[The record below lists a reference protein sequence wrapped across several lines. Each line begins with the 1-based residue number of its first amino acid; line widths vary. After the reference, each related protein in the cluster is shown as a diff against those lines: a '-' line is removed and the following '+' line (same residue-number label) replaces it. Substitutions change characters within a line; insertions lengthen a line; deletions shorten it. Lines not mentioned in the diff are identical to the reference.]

1 MASWHNMFMAQVEAT
16 QRQRDRAEAAEAR
29 IAEIVALLGDVEKRI
44 MPGKSNM
51 EWLAK
56 VQAWR
61 DAAGG

>member
-29 IAEIVALLGDVEKRI
+29 IAEIVALLGDVEK
-44 MPGKSNM
+44 MVWPGDANM
-51 EWLAK
+51 EWLSK

-61 DAAGG
+61 DAS